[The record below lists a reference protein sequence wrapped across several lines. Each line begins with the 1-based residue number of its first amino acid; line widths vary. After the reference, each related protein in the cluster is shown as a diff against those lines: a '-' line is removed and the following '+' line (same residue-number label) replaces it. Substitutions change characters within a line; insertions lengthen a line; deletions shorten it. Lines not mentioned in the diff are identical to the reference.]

1 MLNTGKATDD
11 EDEKIADFQQFLLFA
26 KFQQILLLPPGCF
39 IHLGWFIIIS
49 LMVNS
54 PLVEPWSVAVEAFQ
68 LEERLTTIK
77 GQAHSHSDYDDD
89 DDDDDDGND
98 EDDDDNASCENK
110 RNHGGVGVLK
120 GFVGLHHT

>member
-1 MLNTGKATDD
+1 
-11 EDEKIADFQQFLLFA
+11 
-26 KFQQILLLPPGCF
+26 
-39 IHLGWFIIIS
+39 
-49 LMVNS
+49 MVKS

-89 DDDDDDGND
+89 DDDDDGND
-98 EDDDDNASCENK
+98 DDDDDNASCENK